1 MMKILEVQT
10 MSELLGAIDEFCKNL
25 YLQDDAEEQC
35 SKLKDEVAGCVDND
49 NITLLSAYLSSAD
62 DADEVAEALYEFASI
77 CGSYSEANEEMTQQ
91 ITKAGF
97 EAILDECE
105 DKCMLETCIESEYE
119 IKAAEI
125 PAYSEC
131 REYDIRFKGN
141 NICVLLPRI
150 DINTD
155 TKKYISDMIGGIL
168 YRIVETKIKP
178 EEIRHEMNRY
188 IPATRN
194 SEESTYELFK
204 QYFYD
209 VVIHKD
215 RKPGIYLEFDDH
227 MRQLFSIEFFK
238 RMIVLYLRE

>member
-1 MMKILEVQT
+1 
-10 MSELLGAIDEFCKNL
+10 
-25 YLQDDAEEQC
+25 
-35 SKLKDEVAGCVDND
+35 
-49 NITLLSAYLSSAD
+49 
-62 DADEVAEALYEFASI
+62 
-77 CGSYSEANEEMTQQ
+77 
-91 ITKAGF
+91 
-97 EAILDECE
+97 
-105 DKCMLETCIESEYE
+105 MLETCIESEYE
-119 IKAAEI
+119 IKAAEM

-131 REYDIRFKGN
+131 REYDIRFKEN

-168 YRIVETKIKP
+168 YKIVETKIKP

-194 SEESTYELFK
+194 SEESTKTLFK

-227 MRQLFSIEFFK
+227 MHQLFSIEFFK
-238 RMIVLYLRE
+238 RLIVQYLRE

>member
-1 MMKILEVQT
+1 MKILEAQT

-25 YLQDDAEEQC
+25 YLQDDADEQC
-35 SKLKDEVAGCVDND
+35 GKLKNEVAGCIDND
-49 NITLLSAYLSSAD
+49 NIVLLSAYLSSAD

-77 CGSYSEANEEMTQQ
+77 CGSYSGADEEMTQQ
-91 ITKAGF
+91 ITKAEF

-125 PAYSEC
+125 AAYSEC
-131 REYDIRFKGN
+131 REYDVRFKGN
-141 NICVLLPRI
+141 NICVLLPRT

-168 YRIVETKIKP
+168 YKIVETKIKP

-194 SEESTYELFK
+194 SEESTKRLFK
-204 QYFYD
+204 KYFYD

-238 RMIVLYLRE
+238 RLIVQYLRE

>member
-1 MMKILEVQT
+1 MMKILEAQT
-10 MSELLGAIDEFCKNL
+10 MSELLDAIDEFCKNL
-25 YLQDDAEEQC
+25 YLQNDAEEQC
-35 SKLKDEVAGCVDND
+35 SKLKDEVANCTDND
-49 NITLLSAYLSSAD
+49 NIILLSAYLSSAD
-62 DADEVAEALYEFASI
+62 DADEVAEALYEFISV
-77 CGSYSEANEEMTQQ
+77 CESYYKADEEMTQQ

-155 TKKYISDMIGGIL
+155 TKEYISDMIGGML
-168 YRIVETKIKP
+168 YKIVETKIKP

-209 VVIHKD
+209 VVIHKN

-238 RMIVLYLRE
+238 RLMVQYLRE

>member
-1 MMKILEVQT
+1 MMKILEAQT
-10 MSELLGAIDEFCKNL
+10 MSELLDAIDEFCKNL

-35 SKLKDEVAGCVDND
+35 SKLKNEIADCSDND
-49 NITLLSAYLSSAD
+49 NIVLLSAYLSSAD
-62 DADEVAEALYEFASI
+62 GADEVAEALYEFISV

-91 ITKAGF
+91 ISKAEF

-125 PAYSEC
+125 PACSEC
-131 REYDIRFKGN
+131 REYDVRFKEN

-194 SEESTYELFK
+194 SEESTKRLFK
-204 QYFYD
+204 KYFYD

-238 RMIVLYLRE
+238 RLIVQYLRE

>member
-1 MMKILEVQT
+1 

-35 SKLKDEVAGCVDND
+35 SKLKNEIADCSDND
-49 NITLLSAYLSSAD
+49 NIVLLSAYLSSAEG
-62 DADEVAEALYEFASI
+62 ADEVAEALYEFASI

-91 ITKAGF
+91 ISKAEF
-97 EAILDECE
+97 EAILGECE
-105 DKCMLETCIESEYE
+105 DKCMLETCIENEYE

-125 PAYSEC
+125 PAYIEC
-131 REYDIRFKGN
+131 REHDVRFKGN
-141 NICVLLPRI
+141 SICVLLPRT

-155 TKKYISDMIGGIL
+155 TKKYISDMFGGIL
-168 YRIVETKIKP
+168 YKIVETKIKP
-178 EEIRHEMNRY
+178 EEIRYEMNRY

-194 SEESTYELFK
+194 SEESTKRLFK
-204 QYFYD
+204 KYFYD

-215 RKPGIYLEFDDH
+215 RKPGIYLEFDDR

-238 RMIVLYLRE
+238 RLIVRYLRE

>member
-1 MMKILEVQT
+1 MKKMLVAAT
-10 MSELLGAIDEFCKNL
+10 MNELVAEINDFCKNI
-25 YLQDDAEEQC
+25 YLNDNSEEMC
-35 SKLKDEVAGCVDND
+35 GKLKDEIINCTDND
-49 NITLLSAYLSSAD
+49 NIILLSAYLSTANS
-62 DADEVAEALYEFASI
+62 ADEVVEALYEFISV
-77 CGSYSEANEEMTQQ
+77 CGSYSQANNEMTQQ
-91 ITKAGF
+91 VTKEEF
-97 EAILDECE
+97 ETVLNECE
-105 DKCMLETCIESEYE
+105 DKCMLKSCIENEYK

-125 PAYSEC
+125 SAYNEC
-131 REYDIRFKGN
+131 GNFDVRFKKN

-155 TKKYISDMIGGIL
+155 SKKYLSDVIGTML
-168 YRIVETKIKP
+168 YQVLETKI
-178 EEIRHEMNRY
+178 ESENIRREMNRY
-188 IPATRN
+188 IPATRG
-194 SEESTYELFK
+194 SQKSTKELFK